1 MSYVRPQL
9 NSVQCR
15 ELTGALLSVSV
26 TDSEDSDEGQR
37 GLADVRNVISGC
49 QI

>member
-1 MSYVRPQL
+1 MLGAQL
-9 NSVQCR
+9 S
-15 ELTGALLSVSV
+15 ALV

-49 QI
+49 QT